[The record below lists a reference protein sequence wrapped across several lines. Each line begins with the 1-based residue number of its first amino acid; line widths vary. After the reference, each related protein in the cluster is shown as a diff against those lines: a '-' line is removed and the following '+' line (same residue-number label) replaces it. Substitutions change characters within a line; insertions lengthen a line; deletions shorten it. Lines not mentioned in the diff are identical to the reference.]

1 YPKWGPEKLHQWLMR
16 NEPQSRWPAV
26 STIGAILK
34 KQGLVKPKR
43 CRKQVPA
50 YSEPF
55 MECEAP
61 NGVWSADF
69 KGHFRLGGT
78 GPYCYPLTI
87 SDNYSRFLL
96 ACEGFEKQALKVTQR
111 CFKRIFM
118 EYGLP
123 HAIRTDNG
131 YPFASVGIGGLT
143 ALSVWWIKLGII
155 PER

>member
-1 YPKWGPEKLHQWLMR
+1 
-16 NEPQSRWPAV
+16 
-26 STIGAILK
+26 
-34 KQGLVKPKR
+34 
-43 CRKQVPA
+43 
-50 YSEPF
+50 EPF

-131 YPFASVGIGGLT
+131 YPFATVGIGGLT

-155 PER
+155 PERIEPGCPEQNGRHERMHRTLKEAVISPAKENFKLQQKSFDAFRQEYNFD